1 MKQLI
6 IKLIYPLLDKLPEK
20 WATNIKIIG
29 CVLTGY
35 WRMDPFLHFDH
46 RGVKSEAEA
55 LAFFADMDDES
66 LAEIKRIYAH
76 ADLYIA
82 EERRSF
88 FFYNWGAVKPPAW
101 CPTKKETAA
110 ARKAFCATYHL
121 PSCCRRLGTE
131 SFFFHHGLKMLPAT
145 VPAYLRDR
153 DIIDAGACWGDS
165 TLVFREYS
173 PRRVCAFEPSPKNAA
188 IMAKILARNK
198 ITAAEVQLEQL
209 GLGESAATMT
219 LSGVGPS
226 ANLSAAGQQSA
237 CHNAADNLCVKI
249 TTVDEYA
256 KQNRLQVGLIKAD
269 VEGMA
274 LDLIKG
280 AVGTIRRDRP
290 VLSISIYHSAE
301 EFFGVYEYL
310 RSLDANYRFL
320 IRSLSDSVLRY
331 SETALLAYPAE
342 LAPAEKK
349 ASAIAPC

>member
-209 GLGESAATMT
+209 GLGESTATMMMSEARQ
-219 LSGVGPS
+219 LS
-226 ANLSAAGQQSA
+226 ANHESADDIA
-237 CHNAADNLCVKI
+237 VPM

-256 KQNRLQVGLIKAD
+256 TKNHLQVGLIKAD

-274 LDLIKG
+274 LDLVKG
-280 AVGTIRRDRP
+280 AAGTILRDRP
-290 VLSISIYHSAE
+290 ILSIAIYHSAE

-320 IRSLSDSVLRY
+320 IRALSDSVLCEG
-331 SETALLAYPAE
+331 ETVLLAYPAE

-349 ASAIAPC
+349 ASATAPC